1 LDEDMARET
10 DDLTEADRQVMRLY
24 EEEASPIEWDASDEA
39 VMAFAREIHAETD
52 DQAEDSDAS
61 EQDSADTGTV
71 VPFAPRE
78 KSRFHQV
85 IHSPAMGFSLAACLM
100 IGVFAG
106 QGLNPYIDLGV
117 SSGYQDVVQDNKRLQ
132 KELNQTRTQLTR
144 SLNPSGGAPNLATS
158 SIMQVAQTL
167 GGFDCSTLT
176 ASMSKDLKVVISGH
190 VSSEGDLRHL
200 GERLAQLGSADAVV
214 NDAKVA
220 GWPACE
226 ALGILHH
233 TASAQSAP
241 STLPIIRPFQH
252 GLQYSASEK
261 LIVEVTAT
269 SRYDG
274 YLYVD
279 FIQQDGTV
287 VHMLPGPDRK
297 NNAVKAGE
305 RILLGD
311 GKQEY
316 TIAPPF
322 GREMLV
328 VTSSP
333 KPLFDKTRPQ
343 VEKAKEY
350 LAALR
355 GALAAAEAQGGT
367 ERIVSN
373 YTFITTGP

>member
-1 LDEDMARET
+1 MT
-10 DDLTEADRQVMRLY
+10 
-24 EEEASPIEWDASDEA
+24 
-39 VMAFAREIHAETD
+39 
-52 DQAEDSDAS
+52 
-61 EQDSADTGTV
+61 
-71 VPFAPRE
+71 
-78 KSRFHQV
+78 
-85 IHSPAMGFSLAACLM
+85 
-100 IGVFAG
+100 
-106 QGLNPYIDLGV
+106 
-117 SSGYQDVVQDNKRLQ
+117 
-132 KELNQTRTQLTR
+132 
-144 SLNPSGGAPNLATS
+144 
-158 SIMQVAQTL
+158 
-167 GGFDCSTLT
+167 
-176 ASMSKDLKVVISGH
+176 KDLKVVISGH
-190 VSSEGDLRHL
+190 VSSDSDLQHL
-200 GERLAQLGSADAVV
+200 GERLALLGGAGSIV

-226 ALGILHH
+226 ALGILHQKV
-233 TASAQSAP
+233 SAQSAP
-241 STLPIIRPFQH
+241 STLPFIRPFQH

-261 LIVEVTAT
+261 LMVEVTAT

-287 VHMLPGPDRK
+287 VHMLPGPDRED
-297 NNAVKAGE
+297 NAVKAGE
-305 RILLGD
+305 RILLGN

-343 VEKAKEY
+343 IEKAKEY

-355 GALAAAEAQGGT
+355 GALAAAEAQGDTGK
-367 ERIVSN
+367 IVSN